1 MLKLARNA
9 LGNTLVLESPSGLIK
24 WNYFENLHQLQT
36 ELGLK
41 FANKLTGVHIG
52 WKKNKMKVK
61 IAAQLLSSS
70 TANALQF
77 LLDNNFQQFKNSEA
91 TIKYC
96 RVIDQIFDFLNSR
109 VPIPKVTKLLFLD
122 QI

>member
-1 MLKLARNA
+1 
-9 LGNTLVLESPSGLIK
+9 
-24 WNYFENLHQLQT
+24 
-36 ELGLK
+36 
-41 FANKLTGVHIG
+41 
-52 WKKNKMKVK
+52 MKVK

-109 VPIPKVTKLLFLD
+109 SRYKSPIFRSNINILQDKIIPLINYLSNLKYKNQLFYMTN
-122 QI
+122 